1 MSSLKWRIQGI
12 KFRKLK
18 TLDGYI
24 DHIINQDYSKA
35 DALSIGDT
43 DELQEP
49 DYNNMFIY
57 LDEYDEI
64 KKKYSLD
71 SVIKGDTDFERA
83 LSLMQWL
90 TDNTYYN
97 GWQLAFYKPLCDDT
111 LDILDFSFR
120 KGFEGA
126 INCRYKAIALA
137 DLLIAYGIK
146 AYPIAML
153 DAKKDGNHL
162 TVHLFLSDEKKW
174 VLLDP
179 SFNTYFLDSDNNVLD
194 VLQLRDYFLAGKE
207 PTIAG
212 YNFNGT
218 VEGMD
223 VYKELFIK
231 PCLTNLRTWK
241 DNSASGR
248 KTRKIKDRKAFEYKL
263 PSQQ

>member
-1 MSSLKWRIQGI
+1 MSYLKWRIQGI

-24 DHIINQDYSKA
+24 DYIKNQDYSKS

-43 DELQEP
+43 TALEEP

-71 SVIKGDTDFERA
+71 SVIKGNTDFERA

-97 GWQLAFYKPLCDDT
+97 GSQCLFYKLLCDDT
-111 LDILDFSFR
+111 LEILDFSYK
-120 KGFEGA
+120 KGFTGA
-126 INCRYKAIALA
+126 INCRYKAIVLA
-137 DLLIAYGIK
+137 DLLIAYGIQ
-146 AYPIAML
+146 AYPIVML

-162 TVHLFLSDEKKW
+162 TVQVYLSDEKKW

-179 SFNTYFLDSDNNVLD
+179 SFNTYFTDSDNDVLD
-194 VLQLRDYFLAGKE
+194 VLKLRDCFLAGKE
-207 PTIAG
+207 PIIVG

-218 VEGMD
+218 AEGMD
-223 VYKELFIK
+223 VYKEMFIK

-241 DNSASGR
+241 DNSLSGR
-248 KTRKIKDRKAFEYKL
+248 KTKRIKDRKAFECKL